1 VSESAR
7 PSPKEGGGRREEQ
20 GARSK
25 EKKRRPLD
33 SNGTSSADRF
43 MRAPKTRADSL
54 NHVDAFERH
63 DLRRSGRALPE
74 IRSETKFYTI
84 SLVIAS
90 CTINPWLDRSITNLH
105 TAIWE
110 LAIGMATPGSSR
122 VEPLTHPCPNPTVMV
137 PPFASGVVRK
147 WVHPPEDAARTLHP
161 MTTSVSTSPARSQ
174 GGARSRSHRG
184 AKRTVLYCSALFV
197 SVHSRGCGTL
207 LLT

>member
-1 VSESAR
+1 MRRRRRWRCEREREREREQEPR

-122 VEPLTHPCPNPTVMV
+122 VEPLTHPCPNPTVMGTSARRRGEDLAPHDYEREHEPGAV
-137 PPFASGVVRK
+137 PR
-147 WVHPPEDAARTLHP
+147 RCT
-161 MTTSVSTSPARSQ
+161 
-174 GGARSRSHRG
+174 
-184 AKRTVLYCSALFV
+184 
-197 SVHSRGCGTL
+197 
-207 LLT
+207 